1 MDGVGIDVDR
11 AVPRKSTVS
20 RPKNWVATDRRAGV
34 DGARSRAPA
43 RTRNLAN
50 GLFRSALSPIPSASR
65 LSCVRWR
72 FATWLNPP
80 NERSVRRGSHAGSA
94 EAMTPATKSD
104 GAAEEEMSNGTLASA
119 MFLTDAD
126 LRSLTG
132 YTRPAE
138 HRRWLTSHGWAFEI
152 RADGK
157 NRVLIEEAQAKMLTR
172 QTVNKWSPK
181 KAGRSA
187 EPDLAALRT
196 LG

>member
-1 MDGVGIDVDR
+1 
-11 AVPRKSTVS
+11 
-20 RPKNWVATDRRAGV
+20 
-34 DGARSRAPA
+34 
-43 RTRNLAN
+43 
-50 GLFRSALSPIPSASR
+50 
-65 LSCVRWR
+65 
-72 FATWLNPP
+72 
-80 NERSVRRGSHAGSA
+80 
-94 EAMTPATKSD
+94 MTPATKSD
-104 GAAEEEMSNGTLASA
+104 GAAEEEMLNGTLASA

-132 YTRPAE
+132 YKRPAE
-138 HRRWLTSHGWAFEI
+138 QRRWLTSHGWAFEI

-187 EPDLAALRT
+187 ETDLAALRT